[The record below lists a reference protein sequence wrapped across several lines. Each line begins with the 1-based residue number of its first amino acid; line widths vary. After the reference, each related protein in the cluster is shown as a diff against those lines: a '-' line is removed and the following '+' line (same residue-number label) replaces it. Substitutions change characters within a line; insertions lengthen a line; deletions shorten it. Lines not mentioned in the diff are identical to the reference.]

1 MVAALA
7 GLVLAAGCRREPA
20 PLAPARRIVAAPQPP
35 LLVLQK
41 GEIAAGMLAG
51 GEARSY
57 RLTAPAGTYAGLA
70 VEQRGIDVVLSLFA
84 AGGRRLTRVDSP
96 NGTSGVESLP
106 LVMDDD
112 PGPLRLEI
120 HAADSAA
127 PGRFAVVVSEL
138 RPATARDRVRVAAER
153 VFAEGEALRS
163 RGDDA
168 ALRSARD
175 RYRQSL
181 ALLRSLTGAARDLGR
196 EADVLDRMGRIL
208 PKLGEAH
215 TALASYRQ
223 ALAVFRA
230 RGELEKA
237 AAALNGQG
245 AAYRSLG
252 EPRRAV
258 ACYREA
264 LAFHRARAAGVP
276 AGEGEAV
283 TLHNLGLTFAAL
295 GAAEDA
301 LQAYGESLEVW
312 RRLGDRGRQGQTL
325 RNRAELFLEL
335 GDRQNAIDSFDQA
348 LPLLEA
354 AGNRREIA
362 KVLVGRGVAGA
373 RSGQDR
379 QGVAFLTR
387 ALEMQRTLGDRSGE
401 LVTLGNLCLILLRLG
416 DPRPAHAP
424 CTRAL
429 ALTEELEDRANQGP
443 ALTNLGWLQEQL
455 TRPREAVALYE
466 RAVPLLAAAGDRG
479 TEANAL
485 LGLARARRRLGEM
498 DGALAAVEQALDR
511 VESLRTEPA
520 SAELRATFFA
530 SRQQIYS
537 LWIDLLM
544 ERHRSAPLAG
554 YDGRAL
560 AASEQARARTLLDSL
575 GLHRRTLGLREIQRR
590 VLDPGTLLLEIAL
603 GEERSVLWAVSRED
617 VTAFMLPGRAA
628 LEAPARR
635 VHALLAAGG
644 SSLARTQTATALAD
658 LSRLLLAPVADRLG
672 YQRLLIV
679 ADGALFYVPFAALPD
694 PADPRQPLLVR
705 HEVVTLPSASSL
717 AGLRKATAGRRPA
730 AATLAVLADPVF
742 DAADPRVTRRSGPA
756 PTGAG
761 HFSRLIFSRRE
772 AEAILALVPPA
783 ERLGALGFDASRET
797 ATSGAL
803 SRFRIVHFATH
814 GVLDTEHPAL
824 SGMALSMV
832 DAAGRPRDGFL
843 RVHEIERLRLP
854 ADLVVLSACATALGR
869 EVRGEGLVGLTQAFF
884 HAGARAVLVSLWPVD
899 DLATADLMTAF
910 YRELLGNRQ
919 GPAAA
924 LRAAQLSLLKRPDR
938 SSPAFWTGFV
948 LLGDWR
954 LPLTNPPRRG
964 SIRVARQ
971 KPLKGESH
979 EKRLSV
985 RGRPEARPRPA
996 NRGSR
1001 QRSSGPGFS
1010 HRGRRWPH
1018 GRRGKGAHGSAAAGV
1033 EVVPGVSDLSPA
1045 RPGGTGR

>member
-1 MVAALA
+1 MAVALA

-20 PLAPARRIVAAPQPP
+20 ALAPARPVVAAPQPP

-41 GEIAAGMLAG
+41 GEIAAGALAG
-51 GEARSY
+51 GETRSY
-57 RLTAPAGTYAGLA
+57 RLTASAGTYAGLA
-70 VEQRGIDVVLSLFA
+70 VEQRGIDVDLSLFGA
-84 AGGRRLTRVDSP
+84 EGRRLTRVDSP
-96 NGTSGVESLP
+96 SGTSGAELLP
-106 LVMDDD
+106 LVMDG

-120 HAADSAA
+120 HAAAPAA
-127 PGRFAVVVSEL
+127 PGRYAVVVSEM
-138 RPATARDRVRVAAER
+138 RPATAQDRVRVAAER
-153 VFAEGEALRS
+153 VFAEGEGLRL
-163 RGDDA
+163 RGDGIS
-168 ALRSARD
+168 LRSALD

-181 ALLRSLTGAARDLGR
+181 SLLRSLTGGARDPGR

-208 PKLGEAH
+208 LKLGEARAALSSYRE
-215 TALASYRQ
+215 ALA
-223 ALAVFRA
+223 AFRE
-230 RGELEKA
+230 RGELEKVA
-237 AAALNGQG
+237 DALNGQG

-252 EPRRAV
+252 EPRWAV

-264 LAFHRARAAGVP
+264 LAIHRAMGGP

-283 TLHNLGLTFAAL
+283 SLTNLGRAFTAL

-301 LQAYGESLEVW
+301 LQAYGESVEMW

-325 RNRAELFLEL
+325 RERAELFLEL
-335 GDRQNAIDSFDQA
+335 GDRQNAIDSFDEA

-362 KVLVGRGVAGA
+362 KVLAGRGIAGA
-373 RSGQDR
+373 RAGQDR
-379 QGVAFLTR
+379 QGVAFLER
-387 ALEMQRTLGDRSGE
+387 ALAMQRTLGDRPGE
-401 LVTLGNLCLILLRLG
+401 LVTLGNLCLGFLRLG
-416 DPRPAHAP
+416 DPRAANAP

-429 ALTEELEDRANQGP
+429 ALTEELGDLANQGP
-443 ALTNLGWLQEQL
+443 ALTNLGWLQEQMS
-455 TRPREAVALYE
+455 RPREAAALYE
-466 RAVPLLAAAGDRG
+466 RAVLLLAAAGDRSN
-479 TEANAL
+479 EANAL
-485 LGLARARRRLGEM
+485 LGLARARRRLGET
-498 DGALAAVEQALDR
+498 DGALAAVEQARDR
-511 VESLRTEPA
+511 VESLRTEPG

-628 LEAPARR
+628 LEAPARG

-644 SSLARTQTATALAD
+644 SSLSRTQTATALAD

-672 YQRLLIV
+672 RRRLLIV
-679 ADGALFYVPFAALPD
+679 ADGVLFYVPFAALPD

-705 HEVVTLPSASSL
+705 HEVVTLPSASCL
-717 AGLRKATAGRRPA
+717 AGLRQATAGRRPA
-730 AATLAVLADPVF
+730 ASTLAVLADPVF
-742 DAADPRVTRRSGPA
+742 DAADPRVTRGGGPA

-803 SRFRIVHFATH
+803 ARYRIVHFATH

-843 RVHEIERLRLP
+843 RVHEIERLHLP

-869 EVRGEGLVGLTQAFF
+869 EVRGEGLVGLTQGFF
-884 HAGARAVLVSLWPVD
+884 RAGARAVLVSLWPVD

-924 LRAAQLSLLKRPDR
+924 LRAAQLSLLRRPDR
-938 SSPAFWTGFV
+938 SSPSAWAGFV
-948 LLGDWR
+948 LLGDWKPS
-954 LPLTNPPRRG
+954 LNNPSSRG
-964 SIRVARQ
+964 SIRDVQ
-971 KPLKGESH
+971 PSPLKGES
-979 EKRLSV
+979 
-985 RGRPEARPRPA
+985 P
-996 NRGSR
+996 
-1001 QRSSGPGFS
+1001 
-1010 HRGRRWPH
+1010 
-1018 GRRGKGAHGSAAAGV
+1018 
-1033 EVVPGVSDLSPA
+1033 
-1045 RPGGTGR
+1045 

>member
-1 MVAALA
+1 MAVALA

-20 PLAPARRIVAAPQPP
+20 PLAPARPVVAAPQPP

-41 GEIAAGMLAG
+41 GEIAAGALAG
-51 GEARSY
+51 GETRSY
-57 RLTAPAGTYAGLA
+57 RVTASAGTYAGLA
-70 VEQRGIDVVLSLFA
+70 VEQRGIDVELSLFA
-84 AGGRRLTRVDSP
+84 ADGRRLTRVDSP
-96 NGTSGVESLP
+96 NGTSGAESLP
-106 LVMDDD
+106 LVMDGPD
-112 PGPLRLEI
+112 PLRLEI
-120 HAADSAA
+120 HAAAPVA
-127 PGRFAVVVSEL
+127 PGRYAVVVSEM
-138 RPATARDRVRVAAER
+138 RPATAQDRVRVAAER
-153 VFAEGEALRS
+153 VFAEGEGLRL
-163 RGDDA
+163 RGDDSSLRF
-168 ALRSARD
+168 ALD
-175 RYRQSL
+175 RYCQSL
-181 ALLRSLTGAARDLGR
+181 ALLRSLTGTARDRGR
-196 EADVLDRMGRIL
+196 EADVLERMGRVQ
-208 PKLGEAH
+208 PKLGQVRES
-215 TALASYRQ
+215 LVSYRQ

-237 AAALNGQG
+237 AAALNGRG
-245 AAYRSLG
+245 AVYRSLG
-252 EPRRAV
+252 APRRAV

-264 LAFHRARAAGVP
+264 LAFHRARAPGVP

-295 GAAEDA
+295 GATEDA
-301 LQAYGESLEVW
+301 LAAYGESLAIW
-312 RRLGDRGRQGQTL
+312 RRLGDRNRQGQTL
-325 RNRAELFLEL
+325 RDRAELFLDL
-335 GDRQNAIDSFDQA
+335 GDRRNAIDSFDEA

-362 KVLVGRGVAGA
+362 KLLVGRGVAGA
-373 RSGQDR
+373 RAGQDR
-379 QGVAFLTR
+379 QGVAFLER
-387 ALEMQRTLGDRSGE
+387 ALEMQRTLGDRPGE
-401 LVTLGNLCLILLRLG
+401 LFTVGNLCLILLRLG
-416 DPRPAHAP
+416 DPRPANAP

-429 ALTEELEDRANQGP
+429 ALAEELGDRANQGP
-443 ALTNLGWLQEQL
+443 ALTNLGWLQEQMA
-455 TRPREAVALYE
+455 RPREAVALYE
-466 RAVPLLAAAGDRG
+466 RAVLLLAAAGDRSN
-479 TEANAL
+479 EANAL
-485 LGLARARRRLGEM
+485 LGLARARRRLGET
-498 DGALAAVEQALDR
+498 DGALAAVEQARDR
-511 VESLRTEPA
+511 VESLRTEPG

-603 GEERSVLWAVSRED
+603 GDERSVLWAVSRED
-617 VTAFMLPGRAA
+617 VTAFMLSGRAA
-628 LEAPARR
+628 LETPARR
-635 VHALLAAGG
+635 VHSLLAAGG
-644 SSLARTQTATALAD
+644 SSLSRTQTATALAD

-672 YQRLLIV
+672 RRRLLIV

-705 HEVVTLPSASSL
+705 HEVVTLPSASCL
-717 AGLRKATAGRRPA
+717 AGLREATAGRRPA
-730 AATLAVLADPVF
+730 ASTLAVLADPVF
-742 DAADPRVTRRSGPA
+742 DAADPRVTRGGGPA

-803 SRFRIVHFATH
+803 ARYRIVHFATH

-843 RVHEIERLRLP
+843 RVHEIERLHLP

-869 EVRGEGLVGLTQAFF
+869 EVRGEGLVGLTQGFF
-884 HAGARAVLVSLWPVD
+884 RAGARAVLVSLWPVD

-924 LRAAQLSLLKRPDR
+924 LRAAQLSLLRRPDR
-938 SSPAFWTGFV
+938 SSPSAWAGFV
-948 LLGDWR
+948 LLGDWKPS
-954 LPLTNPPRRG
+954 LNNPSSRG
-964 SIRVARQ
+964 SIRDVQ
-971 KPLKGESH
+971 PSPLKGES
-979 EKRLSV
+979 
-985 RGRPEARPRPA
+985 P
-996 NRGSR
+996 
-1001 QRSSGPGFS
+1001 
-1010 HRGRRWPH
+1010 
-1018 GRRGKGAHGSAAAGV
+1018 
-1033 EVVPGVSDLSPA
+1033 
-1045 RPGGTGR
+1045 